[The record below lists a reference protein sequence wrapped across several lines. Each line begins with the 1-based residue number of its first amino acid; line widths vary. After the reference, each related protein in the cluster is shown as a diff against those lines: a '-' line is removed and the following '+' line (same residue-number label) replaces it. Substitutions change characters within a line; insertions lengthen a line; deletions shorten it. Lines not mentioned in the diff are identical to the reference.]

1 MDNRY
6 RSGHLPPCTRR
17 VVLRVAAR
25 AATAASA
32 VGFLGPACAMG
43 GGQVP
48 QKPGEL
54 SGTVDMMIQN
64 NGPIISIHEQTI
76 ASFKA
81 VAPNVTINYTTG
93 STADLVT
100 KARATVA
107 AGAGPELQQA
117 YSQSWRAID
126 AATIFLPLTP
136 QLMTRKEAES
146 LAVPTLLDTVW
157 SKKRE
162 VFLIPLQ
169 VGVNGSFFQYNAAY
183 LNAAGLDPK
192 KLATLDDVA
201 QAATK
206 LVVRDGQELTRA
218 GLLPA
223 EGTTCIWNW
232 ILDQGGKFYDEKTTK
247 WSWETLEAERAFQW
261 LLDLYDR
268 FRVAWRTAPPGT
280 TNAMGQGTAAAQL
293 VGPYSISTLWQ
304 AFPDMSGKILDQ
316 PLPAFV
322 PGKQPNY
329 YLDGLNC
336 MSLTA
341 ALRPDD
347 VKAKIGVA
355 YMRLLFSEEN
365 RMRTQANDY
374 SGAILNYK
382 LYTDPKFKETK
393 FGAIRGAEF
402 VEKVIK
408 RTVTLN
414 PAASPGPGPQWTKV
428 LNGQLSIKAALAE
441 LQQVHQNAE
450 DEALRSRG
458 A

>member
-1 MDNRY
+1 VIGLL
-6 RSGHLPPCTRR
+6 SAACTG
-17 VVLRVAAR
+17 
-25 AATAASA
+25 S
-32 VGFLGPACAMG
+32 G
-43 GGQVP
+43 GGGAQVP
-48 QKPGEL
+48 QRPSEL
-54 SGTVDMMIQN
+54 SGTVDLLIQN

-81 VAPNVTINYTTG
+81 VAPNVTINYTTA
-93 STADLVT
+93 STTDLVT

-117 YSQSWRAID
+117 YSQNWRAID

-136 QLMTRKEAES
+136 QLMSRKEAEN
-146 LAVPTLLDTVW
+146 LAVPNLLDTVW
-157 SKKRE
+157 SKKKE

-169 VGVNGSFFQYNAAY
+169 VGVNGAYFQYNAAY
-183 LNAAGLDPK
+183 LDAAGIDPK
-192 KLATLDDVA
+192 KLATLDDIA

-206 LVVRDGQELTRA
+206 LVVREGQDITRA

-247 WSWETLEAERAFQW
+247 WSWQTAEAERAFQW

-268 FRVAWRTAPPGT
+268 YRVAWRTAPPGT

-293 VGPYSISTLWQ
+293 VGPYSISSIWQ
-304 AFPDMSGKILDQ
+304 SFPDMSGKILDQ

-336 MSLTA
+336 MTLTA

-347 VKAKIGVA
+347 VKAKIGAA
-355 YMRLLFSEEN
+355 YMKLLFSEEN

-408 RTVTLN
+408 RTVALS

-428 LNGQLSIKAALAE
+428 LNGELGIKAALAE
-441 LQQVHQNAE
+441 LQQVHQTAE

-458 A
+458 N